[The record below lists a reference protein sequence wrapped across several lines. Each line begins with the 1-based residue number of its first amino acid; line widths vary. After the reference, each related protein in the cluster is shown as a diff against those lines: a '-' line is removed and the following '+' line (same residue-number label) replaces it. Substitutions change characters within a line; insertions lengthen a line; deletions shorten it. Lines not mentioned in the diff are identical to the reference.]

1 VHLVRPT
8 WSIRNT
14 ASFPVQMQFDR
25 EMMNVTGKGHPRE
38 RQLTEIM
45 INDSMAGKFVRAAR
59 FQ

>member
-1 VHLVRPT
+1 
-8 WSIRNT
+8 
-14 ASFPVQMQFDR
+14 MQFDR